1 MTHRINR
8 QWRLL
13 RRPTGMVTEA
23 DFGLHEEP
31 VTGPADG
38 GILVRTLYVSFDPAM
53 RAFLNDRPS
62 YVAPQP
68 VGQVMRAGAIG
79 QIAESRAAG
88 FTAGEFVTG
97 QFGWQDYAIVPADQL
112 RGVGKIVPRHPLPAY
127 MGILGGTG
135 LTGYFGLLEVGR
147 PQPGDTVV
155 ISAAAGASGSSA
167 AQIAKMKGFRT
178 IGIAGGPAKCRWLI
192 DELRL
197 DAAIDYKSE
206 DVGARLGEL
215 CPQGINVY
223 FDNVGGRLLETAIGH
238 MARRGRIVLCGMI
251 SVYNDAEPQ
260 PGPSNLFELVARS
273 IRMEGFLGFDFL
285 DKFESARREMETWL
299 DAGHLKNFADV
310 QEGFENI
317 PKTFMRIFTGANI
330 GKQMLKIADP
340 QS

>member
-1 MTHRINR
+1 MTQRVNR

-23 DFGLHEEP
+23 DFALHEEP
-31 VTGPADG
+31 VASPPDG

-62 YVAPQP
+62 YVPPQP
-68 VGQVMRAGAIG
+68 IGQVMRAGAIG
-79 QIAESRAAG
+79 QIAESRAPG

-97 QFGWQDYAIVPADQL
+97 QLGWQDYTVVPCDQL
-112 RGVGKIVPRHPLPAY
+112 RGVGTFVPRHPLPAY
-127 MGILGGTG
+127 LGILGGTG

-147 PQPGDTVV
+147 PQTGDTVV
-155 ISAAAGASGSSA
+155 ISSAAGASGSSA
-167 AQIAKMKGFRT
+167 AQISKLKGFRT
-178 IGIAGGPAKCRWLI
+178 IGIAGGPAKCRWLL

-197 DAAIDYKSE
+197 DAAIDYKSD
-206 DVGARLGEL
+206 DVGARLAEL

-223 FDNVGGRLLETAIGH
+223 FDNVGGSLLEAAIGH

-251 SVYNDAEPQ
+251 SGYNDAQPQ
-260 PGPSNLFELVARS
+260 PGASNLFELVARS
-273 IRMEGFLGFDFL
+273 VRMEGFLGFDFL
-285 DKFESARREMETWL
+285 DKFESARREMEGWV
-299 DAGHLKNFADV
+299 DAGQLRNFADV

-340 QS
+340 QG